1 MGIKNNFD
9 YRTSPMD
16 EVLDELQTSISGL
29 SSLESKKRLEEQG
42 PNVLAE
48 KKEFNIVFEFLSH
61 FKNPLIIILLVAAGL
76 SWIMDKGTDAI
87 IIGCMILF
95 GVILDFAQEYNAD
108 KALKKLLE
116 SVKATATVI
125 RDGERQEISIS
136 ELVVGDIIFL
146 CSGDLIPADAR
157 IVKAKDFFVN
167 QSAITGESFPSEK
180 TSAVPLPGGVSLSE
194 SSNIIFKGTNVVSG
208 SATAV
213 IIKTGKNTEFGKI
226 ASNLARAPVKSD
238 FEKGI
243 DSFGFFL
250 MKVILAL
257 VIFIF
262 FVNSFLKH
270 DFFQSFMFAIAIAV
284 GITPELLP
292 MIMAITMT
300 AGSKKML
307 KKGVIVKV
315 LSSIPNFG
323 SMNILCADKTGTLT
337 ENKINLVQYSDY
349 KGAENEDVLLYAYL
363 NSSFQTGI
371 KNPLDDAVISYKKK
385 DITAFCKIDEI
396 PYDFFR
402 KRMSV
407 IANNGENN
415 FLISKGAPEE
425 IIKCCAFIKISN
437 KTVTFDKRTEE
448 EAISTYHKLSMQGFR
463 VLGVA
468 VKQVEQKEV
477 YSKNEEINMI
487 FEGFVSFLDPPKK
500 DVKEV
505 LNQLRGIGVETK
517 IITGDNELVTRK
529 ICDEVGLEIK
539 GILLGADLDKFTDDA
554 LKIKAQNTTI
564 FARCSPDEKNRIIT
578 ALKSNNN
585 VVGYMGDGIN
595 DAPSLKT
602 ADVGISVDSA
612 VDIAKESADIVLTK
626 KSLKDLEEGIIE
638 GRKTFANTMKYV
650 MMALSS
656 NFGNMFSAAG
666 AVLFLP
672 FLPMLPIQIILNN
685 FIYDFS
691 QVTIPFD
698 NVDDDEV
705 QKPKK
710 WNMDSVIKFM
720 YVFGPI
726 SSIFDFATF
735 FLLFFVIKAPAAVF
749 QTGWF
754 LESLATQIIIIHVI
768 RTKKTPIFKSRASKW
783 LVASSFL
790 CLAFGWILP
799 YTPLGPLF
807 KFEPLPL
814 YIVLMLAGIVLAY
827 LITVEMAKRI
837 FYRKV
842 DF

>member
-1 MGIKNNFD
+1 MGIKNDFD

-16 EVLDELQTSISGL
+16 EVLNELQTSISGL

-48 KKEFNIVFEFLSH
+48 KKEFNIVLEFLSH

-116 SVKATATVI
+116 SVKTTATVI

-180 TSAVPLPGGVSLSE
+180 TSAVPPPDRVSLSE

-349 KGAENEDVLLYAYL
+349 KGVENEDVLLYAYL

-371 KNPLDDAVISYKKK
+371 KNPLDDAVIAYKKK
-385 DITAFCKIDEI
+385 DITAFYKVDEI

-407 IANNGENN
+407 IANNGKNN

-425 IIKCCAFIKISN
+425 IIKCCASIKISSE
-437 KTVTFDKRTEE
+437 TVTLDKKTEE
-448 EAISTYHKLSMQGFR
+448 EAINTYHKLSMQGFR

-468 VKQVEQKEV
+468 AKQVKQKQV
-477 YSKNEEINMI
+477 YSKDEEINMT

-505 LNQLRGIGVETK
+505 LNQLRSIGVETK

-578 ALKSNNN
+578 ALKSNRN

-837 FYRKV
+837 FYRK
-842 DF
+842 

>member
-1 MGIKNNFD
+1 MDIKNDFD
-9 YRTSPMD
+9 YRTSPID
-16 EVLDELQTSISGL
+16 EVLHNLQTSISGL
-29 SSLESKKRLEEQG
+29 SSLESKKRLKEQG

-48 KKEFNIVFEFLSH
+48 NKEFNIVFEFLSH

-125 RDGERQEISIS
+125 RDGERREISIS
-136 ELVVGDIIFL
+136 ELAAGDIIFL

-157 IVKAKDFFVN
+157 IIKAKDFFVN

-180 TSAVPLPGGVSLSE
+180 TPAVPLSDRVSLSE

-226 ASNLARAPVKSD
+226 ASNIARAPVKSD

-385 DITAFCKIDEI
+385 DITAFHKVDEI

-425 IIKCCAFIKISN
+425 IIKCCASIKISN
-437 KTVTFDKRTEE
+437 KTVAFDKKTEE
-448 EAISTYHKLSMQGFR
+448 EAINTYHKLSMQGFR

-468 VKQVEQKEV
+468 VKQVKQKEV
-477 YSKNEEINMI
+477 YLKNEEINMI
-487 FEGFVSFLDPPKK
+487 FKGFVSFLDPPKK

-578 ALKSNNN
+578 ALKFNHN

-626 KSLKDLEEGIIE
+626 KSLKDLKEGIIE

-768 RTKKTPIFKSRASKW
+768 RTKKIPIFKSRASKW

-807 KFEPLPL
+807 KFEPLPF
-814 YIVLMLAGIVLAY
+814 YIILMLAGIVLVY